1 VFGVAGQIVFAVI
14 ALGGFVFALR
24 GGGVMGA
31 VETLESFTGIASYI
45 RIMAVGLGGA
55 IFASAINE
63 IVVKLSNSAAMMIV
77 AALLGLLLHSLNFVI
92 SMFSPSIHAV
102 RLNFLEFFGKF
113 FEAGNTEYSPFRKTG
128 GEGQA

>member
-1 VFGVAGQIVFAVI
+1 MDLPSSGEGFEGEPDPAFSEGEADATHQSRPTRTTQGVAGAG
-14 ALGGFVFALR
+14 AL
-24 GGGVMGA
+24 
-31 VETLESFTGIASYI
+31 
-45 RIMAVGLGGA
+45 
-55 IFASAINE
+55 
-63 IVVKLSNSAAMMIV
+63 MIV